1 MDSQQNRHTFSYQNS
16 EKLEIDLDM
25 LIGGV
30 KVNYFI
36 HCKTQLWFFSHF
48 ISQEKDSELT
58 AIGKIIESLF
68 FRDVKTKNVIVDLK
82 ISLDF
87 VKKSGKLIIY
97 DVKKSSKFKAA
108 HHYQMLYYLWYL
120 RKIKGI
126 ENVEGIITYPTER
139 KVERIKLTEDKEKE
153 IKDILNKIKEIISSP
168 KPPLPVYKKY
178 CRKCAYFELCF
189 G

>member
-1 MDSQQNRHTFSYQNS
+1 MSSKEDLYTYSSQ
-16 EKLEIDLDM
+16 EPEIDLDM

-30 KVNYFI
+30 KVNYFVL
-36 HCKTQLWFFSHF
+36 CKTKLWFFSHF
-48 ISQEKDSELT
+48 ISQEEDSELT

-68 FRDVKTKNVIVDLK
+68 FRDVKTKNIIVDSK

-87 VKKSGKLIIY
+87 VKRSGKLIIY
-97 DVKKSSKFKAA
+97 DVKKSSKLKAA
-108 HHYQMLYYLWYL
+108 HYYQMLYYLWYL
-120 RKIKGI
+120 KKIKGI
-126 ENVEGIITYPTER
+126 ENVEGRITYPTER
-139 KVERIKLTEDKEKE
+139 KIEKIKLTEDKEKE
-153 IKDILNKIKEIISSP
+153 IEDILAKIKEIVTSP